1 MVIQNGMRILGVS
14 LQIKYDEIIKYLHDY
29 FSYIIF
35 LSIYQ
40 YYSSNKNAELK
51 SYNRDNINEIINTK
65 ISNLPILN
73 DDNNNVIEFNDLFKY
88 QKKKNKR
95 FEFT

>member
-1 MVIQNGMRILGVS
+1 MMKLLNIFMIILVILFF
-14 LQIKYDEIIKYLHDY
+14 
-29 FSYIIF
+29 FSIF
-35 LSIYQ
+35 Q

-73 DDNNNVIEFNDLFKY
+73 DDTNNVIEFNDGY
-88 QKKKNKR
+88 SNIKKKEKQR
-95 FEFT
+95 SFWDLLKTQ